1 MDAQKAAK
9 NVMLVF
15 NANVCKL
22 FRICLMMQNL
32 THLTSWN
39 QSCSLKGNQTGKVK
53 VDSKTLKVD
62 YEFGYPLSF

>member
-1 MDAQKAAK
+1 MFNDAKSDSSH
-9 NVMLVF
+9 
-15 NANVCKL
+15 KL
-22 FRICLMMQNL
+22 
-32 THLTSWN
+32 N